1 MDKMKKFFKSSI
13 VSSVLLM
20 ILGWLLIFKSE
31 ATVIIISYIVGGG
44 LIALGVVALLR
55 YIKETKEN
63 KATELDI
70 LYGIITMILGVLVI
84 SNPKTLASI
93 IPFVLG
99 VCIVVN
105 SSVKIQYAIEL
116 KNDNNK
122 LWKATMI
129 VATLCA
135 ICGVVLIFNPFA
147 GAQVITKAIGIFI
160 IVYAVL
166 DMVSTITIRRNVM
179 SIKKA
184 IEDTVTDAVIIEE
197 KEEKEEK

>member
-1 MDKMKKFFKSSI
+1 
-13 VSSVLLM
+13 
-20 ILGWLLIFKSE
+20 
-31 ATVIIISYIVGGG
+31 
-44 LIALGVVALLR
+44 
-55 YIKETKEN
+55 
-63 KATELDI
+63 
-70 LYGIITMILGVLVI
+70 
-84 SNPKTLASI
+84 
-93 IPFVLG
+93 
-99 VCIVVN
+99 
-105 SSVKIQYAIEL
+105 
-116 KNDNNK
+116 
-122 LWKATMI
+122 MI

>member
-31 ATVIIISYIVGGG
+31 ATVIIISYIIGGG

-105 SSVKIQYAIEL
+105 SSVKIQYAMEL

>member
-105 SSVKIQYAIEL
+105 SSVKIQYAMEL

-197 KEEKEEK
+197 KEEK

>member
-105 SSVKIQYAIEL
+105 SSVKIQYAMEL

>member
-31 ATVIIISYIVGGG
+31 ATVIIISYIIGGG

-105 SSVKIQYAIEL
+105 SSVKIQYAMEL

-184 IEDTVTDAVIIEE
+184 IEDTITDAVIIEE
-197 KEEKEEK
+197 KEEK

>member
-1 MDKMKKFFKSSI
+1 MLSLQTSVTFSSSSEEYLKQMSMKETS
-13 VSSVLLM
+13 
-20 ILGWLLIFKSE
+20 
-31 ATVIIISYIVGGG
+31 
-44 LIALGVVALLR
+44 
-55 YIKETKEN
+55 KETKEN

-105 SSVKIQYAIEL
+105 SSVKIQYAMEL

-197 KEEKEEK
+197 KEEK

>member
-31 ATVIIISYIVGGG
+31 ATVIIISYIIGGG

-105 SSVKIQYAIEL
+105 SSVKIQYAMEL

-197 KEEKEEK
+197 KEEK